1 MSQKTGLKVRL
12 QCIETLQKT
21 QEQQASVSMLKFTA
35 VQLDKDKACVAF
47 WEGFQE
53 KAPCL

>member
-47 WEGFQE
+47 WEGFQD